1 MVKEGWPESDDIVT
15 NVGNPEHSTMNR
27 EYCESF
33 QSTKILSYHLLLA
46 RFGPGAEISFF
57 FGFGG
62 SISTADE
69 SIPSD
74 VEGRL
79 VQSHFSS

>member
-1 MVKEGWPESDDIVT
+1 MVKEGWPESDDNSA

-33 QSTKILSYHLLLA
+33 QFRKTLTYHMLLA

-62 SISTADE
+62 SISSADE

-79 VQSHFSS
+79 VQSHFSN